1 MFYDEDIECNYCP
14 IKDGE
19 CEKLFSND
27 YDCSNCVLHKEFKI
41 FLDNGGYNEN
51 RKTWIIF

>member
-51 RKTWIIF
+51 RKT